1 MGKVVYFG
9 EHVPGRHLEGT
20 DVEILYRIEGGDLV
34 LQVNKGPVQVFRV
47 RLADAFKEM
56 TDDELAAFNG
66 VAPDFVFR
74 IGDSRERMLQLAQG
88 LGLDEAQ
95 LVKLKQRLFGAES
108 PDFGE

>member
-9 EHVPGRHLEGT
+9 EHVPGLCLEGT
-20 DVEILYRIEGGDLV
+20 DIEILYRIEGGDLV

-47 RLADAFKEM
+47 RLADAFMEM

-74 IGDSRERMLQLAQG
+74 IGDSRERLWLLAQG

-95 LVKLKQRLFGAES
+95 LVALKAKLLG
-108 PDFGE
+108 